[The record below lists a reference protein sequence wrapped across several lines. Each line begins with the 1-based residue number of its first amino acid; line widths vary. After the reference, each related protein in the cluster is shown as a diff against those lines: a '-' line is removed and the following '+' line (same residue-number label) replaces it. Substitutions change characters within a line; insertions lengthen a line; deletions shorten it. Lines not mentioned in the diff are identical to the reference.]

1 MFQRTLRQTT
11 LQMCRNTVA
20 IWMAAILQYLLITLK
35 GIELE
40 KVSLIDTQNSK
51 AALSHIESRWEAS
64 YA

>member
-1 MFQRTLRQTT
+1 
-11 LQMCRNTVA
+11 MCQNTVA
-20 IWMAAILQYLLITLK
+20 IWMAAILQCLLITLK